1 MSVGSHRVRCSAGQ
15 CALLVVFHEPVELS
29 VFGIDELVA
38 EDDLVPLLTCN
49 LYDFAIII
57 IISGSLS

>member
-1 MSVGSHRVRCSAGQ
+1 MCLVG
-15 CALLVVFHEPVELS
+15 VFHEPAELS
-29 VFGIDELVA
+29 VVGIDELVA
-38 EDDLVPLLTCN
+38 EEELSN